1 MNKKMLN
8 YILKRFLLALFTI
21 WIVITITF
29 FIMHAVPGGPF
40 LSEKAASPETTAA
53 LQAKYGL
60 DKPILEQYFN
70 YLSGVIKF
78 DFGPSLKYKGITVTE
93 LIVTGF
99 KTSAFIGGIA
109 ALIAILIGVFLGSIA
124 AVNHKTKLDQ
134 AIMFFSTA
142 FVALPSFITASI
154 LLLVFCVKLQW
165 FPANGLTTKGL
176 ILPIISLSLSPMSYI
191 TRLTRSSTLDV
202 MGQDYI
208 RTAKAKGVNYWVII
222 FKHSLRNALTPVIT
236 YIGPMLASVLTGS
249 LVVEKIFTVA
259 GIGKYFVSSIVNR
272 DYMMIMGTTIFL
284 TTIVIIMLFLT
295 DIMYKIVNPRVD
307 LE

>member
-1 MNKKMLN
+1 MNKKMLY
-8 YILKRFLLALFTI
+8 YILKRFLLAVFTI

-40 LSEKAASPETTAA
+40 LSEKAASPETVAA
-53 LQAKYGL
+53 LKAKYGL
-60 DKPILEQYFN
+60 DKSLFEQYIN
-70 YLSGVIKF
+70 YLMGVIRF
-78 DFGPSLKYKGITVTE
+78 DFGPSLKYKGITVTS
-93 LIVTGF
+93 LILTGF

-109 ALIAILIGVFLGSIA
+109 ATIAIIAGVFLGSIA

-134 AIMFFSTA
+134 LIMFFSTA

-154 LLLVFCVKLQW
+154 LLLVFCVTLQW
-165 FPANGLTTKGL
+165 FPANGTTLKGL
-176 ILPIISLSLSPMSYI
+176 FLPILALSLSPMSYI

-202 MGQDYI
+202 LSQDYI
-208 RTAKAKGVNYWVII
+208 RTAKAKGVNWWVII

-236 YIGPMLASVLTGS
+236 YVGPMLAAVLTGS

-259 GIGKYFVSSIVNR
+259 GIGKYFVSSIINR

-284 TTIVIIMLFLT
+284 TSIIVIMLFLT

>member
-1 MNKKMLN
+1 MLN